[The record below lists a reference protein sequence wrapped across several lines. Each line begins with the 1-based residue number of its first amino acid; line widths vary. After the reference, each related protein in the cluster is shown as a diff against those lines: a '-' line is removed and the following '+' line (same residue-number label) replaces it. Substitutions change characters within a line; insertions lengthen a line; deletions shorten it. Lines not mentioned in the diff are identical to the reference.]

1 METVKRKKATTAARI
16 PTSLEE
22 KLFLEYGGVR
32 GDDEIVG
39 EPALAYPDF
48 SVKLV
53 NHTAW
58 DNGPN
63 ILRNNSSSDFI

>member
-1 METVKRKKATTAARI
+1 METVKRKKAATAASI

-32 GDDEIVG
+32 GDDVIVD

-53 NHTAW
+53 NHTVG